1 MPRWTESPT
10 TRTALSSHQFK
21 SVSPLS
27 SPLVPRCLSPS
38 LGRSLLLYPTRASP
52 TKLLFETWQPSRSGR
67 GFRFTHRRLRSS
79 FFLDT
84 REIHLS
90 RLFETSPVLPA
101 ALFPGVHWQRNCRAW
116 SQKGWAKIFPMPRE
130 LTFYTERRERG
141 ETSRL
146 EGGRASSTPP
156 EMRIDRLIGRSFHG
170 KTWTETH
177 GQGSRWPCLLAFAYP
192 GHNLAS
198 LFPASNDDPSV
209 RLLSL
214 TTYDTLLIDMSSNR
228 WKVKTIKAQVRRE
241 AAWSRASARYK
252 GTVSL
257 GSTRAVLLIIAGARR
272 GEAHAATP
280 CVRRLSREIHRVVRS
295 RARARDPPSGIR
307 MKEERDVTREK

>member
-101 ALFPGVHWQRNCRAW
+101 ALFPGVHWQRQIVEPDRRKAGRRSSRCRA
-116 SQKGWAKIFPMPRE
+116 
-130 LTFYTERRERG
+130 
-141 ETSRL
+141 
-146 EGGRASSTPP
+146 
-156 EMRIDRLIGRSFHG
+156 
-170 KTWTETH
+170 
-177 GQGSRWPCLLAFAYP
+177 
-192 GHNLAS
+192 NS
-198 LFPASNDDPSV
+198 LF
-209 RLLSL
+209 
-214 TTYDTLLIDMSSNR
+214 TLRDANAEKR
-228 WKVKTIKAQVRRE
+228 RVWKAVARRVRRQ
-241 AAWSRASARYK
+241 R
-252 GTVSL
+252 
-257 GSTRAVLLIIAGARR
+257 
-272 GEAHAATP
+272 
-280 CVRRLSREIHRVVRS
+280 
-295 RARARDPPSGIR
+295 
-307 MKEERDVTREK
+307 

>member
-38 LGRSLLLYPTRASP
+38 LDRSLLLYPTRASP

-90 RLFETSPVLPA
+90 RLFETFFFQQFFQLLSFLAYTGDVRDKIVEPDRRKA
-101 ALFPGVHWQRNCRAW
+101 RRRSSRYRANSLFTLKDANAEKRSVWRAV
-116 SQKGWAKIFPMPRE
+116 
-130 LTFYTERRERG
+130 
-141 ETSRL
+141 
-146 EGGRASSTPP
+146 RASSTPP

-170 KTWTETH
+170 KT
-177 GQGSRWPCLLAFAYP
+177 
-192 GHNLAS
+192 
-198 LFPASNDDPSV
+198 
-209 RLLSL
+209 
-214 TTYDTLLIDMSSNR
+214 
-228 WKVKTIKAQVRRE
+228 
-241 AAWSRASARYK
+241 
-252 GTVSL
+252 
-257 GSTRAVLLIIAGARR
+257 
-272 GEAHAATP
+272 
-280 CVRRLSREIHRVVRS
+280 
-295 RARARDPPSGIR
+295 
-307 MKEERDVTREK
+307 